1 MGNGIAHVF
10 AMRNYNVNLIDIS
23 QEALEKAIVTIS
35 HNLDRMV
42 KKELITETKKSSTIA
57 QIQTITDL
65 KEGVKNADLVIE
77 ANLKSL
83 KSIL

>member
-10 AMRNYNVNLIDIS
+10 AMRDYKVNLIDIS
-23 QEALEKAIVTIS
+23 QEALEKAVRTIS

-42 KKELITETKKSSTIA
+42 KKELITEEIKSSTIA

-65 KEGVKNADLVIE
+65 KEGVKNADLVLYKK
-77 ANLKSL
+77 NQQKN
-83 KSIL
+83 